1 MPSRRDVLRGIA
13 AGSLVGLAGCTDET
27 VSGEW
32 PRAGYDRRNTGDA
45 TDRDGPGRSL
55 TTAWSASV
63 PESITTRTPAIAD
76 GRVYVSTADDDVRGD
91 GTVGFRVF
99 DADDGEQLRDVTVT
113 SEPEFVGA
121 IELLPDSLVVSNDAV
136 CLVAFDGIH
145 SYTPDGEKRWHRPLP
160 HNEEQSYIDAAH
172 PVVAGDTV
180 FAPTGG
186 IKTDAQVPTG
196 LLAIDDASGELQWR
210 YDGPTG
216 QSESTFSVAY
226 ADGTVYLSMLDTG
239 VVALTADGGEVEW
252 LREVPAAGPPTV
264 ADGRVYVPTEVIGS
278 DEGAI
283 RALDAATGDRIWR
296 QAGAGEQ
303 FGRAIAAADGRI
315 YCREDLDAVVCRD
328 GATGEEVWR
337 YATSDYP
344 SKNRPVLMG
353 DAVYVGINA
362 EDDERDGIVALDP
375 TTGDRVGGVGLEKN
389 TGARARIAASEKRL
403 FVTTGRDR
411 VHAVEACT
419 VDAFG
424 RCLR

>member
-1 MPSRRDVLRGIA
+1 MPSRRDVLRGA
-13 AGSLVGLAGCTDET
+13 VVGGLVGLAGCTDSE

-32 PRAGYDRRNTGDA
+32 PRAGYDRQNTGDA

-63 PESITTRTPAIAD
+63 PESTTTRTPAIVD
-76 GRVYVSTADDDVRGD
+76 GRVYVGTADDGVRGD

-99 DADDGEQLRDVTVT
+99 DAADGEQLRDVTVT
-113 SEPEFVGA
+113 SGPEFVGA
-121 IELLPDSLVVSNDAV
+121 IELLPDSLVVADGAV
-136 CLVAFDGIH
+136 YLVAFDGIH
-145 SYTPDGEKRWHRPLP
+145 SYAPDGQKRWHRPLP
-160 HNEEQSYIDAAH
+160 HNREQSSIDAAY
-172 PVVAGDTV
+172 PVVVGDTV

-186 IKTDAQVPTG
+186 IKTDAQVPAV
-196 LLAIDDASGELQWR
+196 LAIDDATGELQWH

-216 QSESTFSVAY
+216 QSESTYSVAC

-252 LREVPAAGPPTV
+252 LREVSAAGPPTV

-283 RALDAATGDRIWR
+283 RALDAATGDPIWR
-296 QAGAGEQ
+296 QAGAGER
-303 FGRAIAAADGRI
+303 FGRAIAAADGRV

-328 GATGEEVWR
+328 SATGEEVWR
-337 YATSDYP
+337 YAAASIE
-344 SKNRPVLMG
+344 SKARPVPMG
-353 DAVYVGINA
+353 DAVYVGVNA

-375 TTGDRVGGVGLEKN
+375 ATGDRVGGVGLRKN